1 VDLQIRN
8 LTNRMY
14 YYSYDN
20 VYTGSPGNFY
30 AANMP
35 RSAYVTLSMKL

>member
-1 VDLQIRN
+1 L
-8 LTNRMY
+8 Y
-14 YYSYDN
+14 YYAYDN

-35 RSAYVTLSMKL
+35 RSAYLTLSMKL